1 MINNIVVSLGDF
13 WEAEDFFM
21 KVPGVTH
28 TEVGYCGGTTS
39 KPGYHTKGDHNDVV
53 KIEFDPRVISHEE
66 LLNLVCEYCVSYK
79 IKDDPIIYYID
90 DKELSLLED
99 WQSEFRFAYPES
111 LNLEFHPL
119 NKYHAAEKYHQKHLA
134 KLRGELVRQAA

>member
-28 TEVGYCGGTTS
+28 TEVGYSGGTVS
-39 KPGYHTKGDHNDVV
+39 KPGYHTKGDHTDVV

-66 LLNLVCEYCVSYK
+66 LLSLVCEYCVSYK
-79 IKDDPIIYYID
+79 IKTHPIIYYID
-90 DKELSLLED
+90 NKELDDLED
-99 WQSEFRFAYPES
+99 WQNEFKFIYPES
-111 LNLEFHPL
+111 VNIDFQPL
-119 NKYHAAEKYHQKHLA
+119 NKYHPAERYHQKHLA
-134 KLRGELVRQAA
+134 KLRGDLVEQAA